1 MGIGR
6 RITIPVLGLLALMW
20 STSASAQADAA
31 ATFELTLDIT
41 WSAETAPVAFPAGA
55 HLSRLFGATH
65 HSRYTLFRDGDTAS
79 TGVEVMAESG
89 RGTVLVAEW
98 AEATRRG
105 RVGTVFEGPAL
116 SAAPGGVTTTFE
128 ATPAHPLVSF
138 VTMLAPSPD
147 WFTGAADVPL
157 RVDDRWID
165 EIEFAIW
172 AWDSGTDDGDTYDA
186 ANADTQPRESV
197 RLLAT
202 PHFLTADGLVP
213 MGTARLRR
221 ITP

>member
-1 MGIGR
+1 MVIR
-6 RITIPVLGLLALMW
+6 RSITAAVAGVLVLAGAV
-20 STSASAQADAA
+20 SAAAQDDT

-41 WSAETAPVAFPAGA
+41 WSAETAPFEFPSGA

-65 HSRYTLFRDGDTAS
+65 HTRYTLFRDGSTAS

-89 RGTVLVAEW
+89 RGTVLAAEW
-98 AEATRRG
+98 AEANRRG

-116 SAAPGGVTTTFE
+116 SVAPGSVTTTFE
-128 ATPAHPLVSF
+128 ATPAHPLLSF

-147 WFTGAADVPL
+147 WFTGGADVPL
-157 RVDDRWID
+157 RVDDQWVD
-165 EIEFAIW
+165 DVEIVLW
-172 AWDSGTDDGDTYDA
+172 AWDSGTDNGGTYDA
-186 ANADTQPRESV
+186 GNADTQPRQSV

-202 PHFLTADGLVP
+202 PHFLTAEGLVP
-213 MGTARLRR
+213 MGTARIRR